1 MEMTGIVPIQN
12 DERILYLS
20 EDVENESISD
30 ICQQILKINEIDRK
44 GVEKFRQYAINPI
57 QLHIQSFGGSVY
69 DMWALID
76 IIEASN
82 TPIITYCSG
91 YCMSAAAL
99 IFLAGHVRCMYKHA
113 VLMFHQMN
121 VYNYGRYRDIEIE
134 QKQMEKLHK
143 RMIKYLKSKADFP
156 EEFFEKFDDGKQDI
170 YLTAKKCRKLGVCD
184 SIVETSDLRPTLLEQ
199 LANSE
204 ECEEFEECEE
214 E

>member
-1 MEMTGIVPIQN
+1 MEMTSIVPIQN

-20 EDVENESISD
+20 EDVGNESISN
-30 ICQQILKINEIDRK
+30 ICQQILRINDIDRK
-44 GVEKFRQYAINPI
+44 GVEKFCHYAINPI

-113 VLMFHQMN
+113 VLMFHQMY
-121 VYNYGRYRDIEIE
+121 VYNCGKYKDVELE
-134 QKQMEKLHK
+134 QKQLEKLHK
-143 RMIKYLKSKADFP
+143 RMLKYLKSKADFP
-156 EEFFEKFDDGKQDI
+156 DEFFEKIDDGKQDV
-170 YLTAKKCRKLGVCD
+170 YLTAKKCKKIGACD
-184 SIVETSDLRPTLLEQ
+184 SIVEGSDLRSTLLEQ
-199 LANSE
+199 LANAE
-204 ECEEFEECEE
+204 NCDCEELEDE
-214 E
+214 